1 MGEHEVPPP
10 TPVYIYDIDSMSS
23 YQQLLLIKFTSNDN
37 SILEQNMLS
46 WTTSRASWIVTFAL
60 LTLQSLEIDRPTM
73 ATFSSFSFLDRFGK
87 MFVDGQLNGV
97 NLLNQLNRTFNL
109 RSSNLKNSTMLS
121 KLVLDKIFFTF

>member
-1 MGEHEVPPP
+1 
-10 TPVYIYDIDSMSS
+10 
-23 YQQLLLIKFTSNDN
+23 
-37 SILEQNMLS
+37 
-46 WTTSRASWIVTFAL
+46 
-60 LTLQSLEIDRPTM
+60 M

-97 NLLNQLNRTFNL
+97 NLLNQLNQTFNL